1 MNSHSREE
9 TDLYIKIENKTE
21 AKSKKKERK
30 RKKKGIE
37 TKVVL
42 QRKRNAQLYT
52 NHKIACDRVIDA
64 SDLAAAADRGAA
76 RDQV

>member
-9 TDLYIKIENKTE
+9 TDLYIKIENRTG
-21 AKSKKKERK
+21 AKSKKKK
-30 RKKKGIE
+30 KKKGIE

-42 QRKRNAQLYT
+42 QRKRNTQLYT
-52 NHKIACDRVIDA
+52 NHKIACDGVIDA